1 MISVEKW
8 ITFLMLGFILVIAAF
23 NIVSTLSL
31 MVLEK
36 RDDMHTLACLG
47 APRQVRRA
55 VFMWQGAM
63 IPLAGAAAGIVG
75 GVALALAQQIGGFIK
90 LGGDP
95 SKMTIDVYPV
105 RVEAVDILAV
115 AAVAVAVAALTS
127 LSTIIF
133 TKHRQ
138 QCRQ

>member
-1 MISVEKW
+1 MI
-8 ITFLMLGFILVIAAF
+8 T
-23 NIVSTLSL
+23 
-31 MVLEK
+31 
-36 RDDMHTLACLG
+36 
-47 APRQVRRA
+47 
-55 VFMWQGAM
+55 
-63 IPLAGAAAGIVG
+63 LAGAAAGIVG